1 MLLVSFVKHLTMKV
15 HGIILL
21 GKQNILLIII
31 FIIDINRVLKGK
43 KLSEEL
49 NVRAICD
56 ELRSQQV
63 PSPHLLSTLIDIYEE
78 EAEKGNQESL
88 TKALD
93 VSLVLSV
100 SSFISF

>member
-1 MLLVSFVKHLTMKV
+1 MELSDWVNKIHYLFYLLQFFV
-15 HGIILL
+15 
-21 GKQNILLIII
+21 I
-31 FIIDINRVLKGK
+31 FNKLRVLKGK

-49 NVRAICD
+49 SVRAICD

-100 SSFISF
+100 SSVISL

>member
-1 MLLVSFVKHLTMKV
+1 M
-15 HGIILL
+15 
-21 GKQNILLIII
+21 
-31 FIIDINRVLKGK
+31 KGK

-49 NVRAICD
+49 SVRATCD
-56 ELRSQQV
+56 ELHSQQV

-93 VSLVLSV
+93 VRLVLSV
-100 SSFISF
+100 LSVISLLALHRVSYHY